1 MKQKLAVLILVL
13 LQIGCGAF
21 APQATAT
28 PTQTATVTA
37 SPVPSSTPTPVP
49 TATAPAPETV
59 DVEAVGFTVSV
70 PLNMDFDMN
79 ENVVGIFDQEGTFIV
94 SFARSPY
101 DSDSTS
107 LQDVIDDYLNEV
119 ANQGGEFTQ
128 GESYPVTIGGAEGIA
143 VDLTGKLFDSP
154 IGGRVIAVTPTEDSV
169 FFGLGVSNLAGDE
182 KLWET
187 RGAETFEALTDSVQF
202 VDVQASGTC
211 TVSTDTTYGYT
222 ETNPIR
228 VGGDFLSGPA
238 RERAYLDNL
247 LGPNGEA
254 LTYERLGSLPSGD
267 TILDEYLVTGPG
279 INVKLYLDE
288 YIYEPLQA
296 PAGFTCI
303 GEFPL
308 SAP

>member
-1 MKQKLAVLILVL
+1 MKQRIAILTLVL
-13 LQIGCGAF
+13 LQLGCGAF

-28 PTQTATVTA
+28 PTQTATVTT

-59 DVEAVGFTVSV
+59 DVEADGFTISV

-101 DSDSTS
+101 NSDTTS
-107 LQDVIDDYLNEV
+107 LQDVINEYLNEV
-119 ANQGGEFTQ
+119 SSQGGDFKQ

-143 VDLTGKLFDSP
+143 VDITGKLFESP
-154 IGGRVIAVTPTEDSV
+154 IAGRAIAVTPVEDSV
-169 FFGLGVSNLAGDE
+169 FFGLGVSNLVGDE

-187 RGAETFEALTDSVQF
+187 HGMEAFETLTESVQF
-202 VDVQASGTC
+202 VDVQTSGTC
-211 TVSTDTTYGYT
+211 TVSTDKTYGYT

-288 YIYEPLQA
+288 YKYEPLQA
-296 PAGFTCI
+296 PVDFTCV